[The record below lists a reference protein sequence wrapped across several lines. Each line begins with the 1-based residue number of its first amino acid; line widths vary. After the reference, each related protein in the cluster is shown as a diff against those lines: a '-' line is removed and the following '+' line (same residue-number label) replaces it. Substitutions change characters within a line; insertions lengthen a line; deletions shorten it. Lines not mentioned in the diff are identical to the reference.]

1 MRISDWSS
9 DVCSS
14 DLLEQISAK
23 EDPQTVRERVKKTV
37 RPPNPAPSL
46 LRFGGTLAAIGLLFL
61 VIGAALYERLFVIE
75 PDFAAVT
82 APEIRIYA
90 PTDGELAPHEFDPGD
105 TVKRDQVLV
114 EVNDPEAEARS
125 EEQTSEP
132 QSLRTN
138 SYAGFWL
145 KKK

>member
-14 DLLEQISAK
+14 DLRRLIRSHLAGTHLTLEQLAAK

-61 VIGAALYERLFVIE
+61 AIGAALYERLFVIE

-90 PTDGELAPHEFDPGD
+90 PTDGELAPHEFENGRAH
-105 TVKRDQVLV
+105 V
-114 EVNDPEAEARS
+114 
-125 EEQTSEP
+125 
-132 QSLRTN
+132 
-138 SYAGFWL
+138 
-145 KKK
+145 

>member
-14 DLLEQISAK
+14 DLLEQLAAK

-82 APEIRIYA
+82 APAIRIYA
-90 PTDGELAPHEFDPGD
+90 PTDGELAPPALYPGD
-105 TVKRDQVLV
+105 TGKPDRVPG
-114 EVNDPEAEARS
+114 EVQYLESTVAGKGVSVREDLGGAR
-125 EEQTSEP
+125 
-132 QSLRTN
+132 
-138 SYAGFWL
+138 
-145 KKK
+145 

>member
-14 DLLEQISAK
+14 DLLEQLAAK

-37 RPPNPAPSL
+37 RQPNPAPSL

-61 VIGAALYERLFVIE
+61 VIGAALYERLFVLE

-90 PTDGELAPHEFDPGD
+90 PTEG
-105 TVKRDQVLV
+105 
-114 EVNDPEAEARS
+114 RS
-125 EEQTSEP
+125 EEHTSEF
-132 QSLRTN
+132 QSLMRSKYDT
-138 SYAGFWL
+138 FVL
-145 KKK
+145 KK

>member
-1 MRISDWSS
+1 MIIFFFKQKSAYDMRISDWSS

-14 DLLEQISAK
+14 DL
-23 EDPQTVRERVKKTV
+23 
-37 RPPNPAPSL
+37 
-46 LRFGGTLAAIGLLFL
+46 FL
-61 VIGAALYERLFVIE
+61 VIVAALYERLFVIE

-114 EVNDPEAEARS
+114 EVNDPEAEAQLVLAEATLNYNERML
-125 EEQTSEP
+125 ENLRA
-132 QSLRTN
+132 SLANGGSATILTGGGADRAPVPARK
-138 SYAGFWL
+138 SAGRG
-145 KKK
+145 K